1 MSDLEAFRLETRQ
14 WLEAHCPPS
23 MRTPVT
29 MEEQVWG
36 GRNIRFI
43 SDDQRQWFEAM
54 RDKGWFCPDWP
65 VEYGGGGLT
74 PEQHAI
80 LKQEMKQ
87 LGCRPPQVNLG
98 VWMVGPVILEFGTE
112 EQKREHLPPIARGE
126 IRWCQGYSEPG
137 AGSDLASLQTRAV
150 REGDEFVINGS
161 KIWTS
166 YADHSDWIY
175 CLVRSNPNAGNKRE
189 GITFLLFDMQTPGVS
204 TQPIQL
210 INGDSHFC
218 QTFLDNV
225 RVPVR
230 NALGEIDKGW
240 TVAKRVLEFERAMM
254 ADIED
259 SSGRSSASPADI
271 ARDLIGLDA
280 DGQLADP
287 VLRDRIARNA
297 MNAQA
302 FHLTT
307 KRVADEF
314 AVGDWAAAMTATIF
328 KYCGTEEEK
337 RKHQLLMDIFG
348 ERALGWEGE
357 GFSEQELQVPRD
369 WLSAYTHTIAGGTSE
384 IQLNIIA
391 KRVLGLPD

>member
-1 MSDLEAFRLETRQ
+1 MSNLETFRQ
-14 WLEAHCPPS
+14 ETRAWLEANCPPS

-29 MEEQVWG
+29 MDTQVWG
-36 GRNIRFI
+36 GRNIRF
-43 SDDQRQWFEAM
+43 SSEDQRLWFERM

-65 VEYGGGGLT
+65 KEYGGGGLT
-74 PEQHAI
+74 TEEHQV
-80 LKQEMKQ
+80 LKEEMKQ

-137 AGSDLASLQTRAV
+137 AGSDLASLQTKAV
-150 REGDEFVINGS
+150 RDGDEFVINGS

-175 CLVRSNPNAGNKRE
+175 CLVRSNPDAPKRD
-189 GITFLLFDMQTPGVS
+189 GITFLLFDMQSPGVS
-204 TQPIQL
+204 VKPIRL
-210 INGDSHFC
+210 TNGDSHFC
-218 QTFLDNV
+218 QTFFDNV

-254 ADIED
+254 AEIE
-259 SSGRSSASPADI
+259 SSAGRPSDSPADI
-271 ARDLIGLDA
+271 AREVIGLK
-280 DGQLADP
+280 DGKLADP
-287 VLRDRIARNA
+287 ILRDRIARNA
-297 MNAQA
+297 MNTRA

-307 KRVADEF
+307 QRVMDEF
-314 AVGDWAAAMTATIF
+314 AAGDWGAAMTAMTF

-337 RKHQLLMDIFG
+337 RKYQLLLDVLG

-357 GFSEQELQVPRD
+357 GFESRDLRITRD

-384 IQLNIIA
+384 VQLNIIA
-391 KRVLGLPD
+391 KRVLNLPD